1 MQRDDRVATSDFI
14 LAAVLV
20 VHGFR
25 TAGIQPDPTEP
36 ERRKEFVLLGDR
48 DTFDGLSAQLLTDDV
63 LVPAREFATAQRRLK
78 RLLYD
83 WPALADRPR
92 SGR

>member
-1 MQRDDRVATSDFI
+1 MRHDDRVATSDFT

-20 VHGFR
+20 VRGFR
-25 TAGIQPDPTEP
+25 TAGIQPDPTDP
-36 ERRKEFVLLGDR
+36 ERRMQFVLLGDR
-48 DTFDGLSAQLLTDDV
+48 DTFDDLSAQLLTDDV

-83 WPALADRPR
+83 GRALADRPR
-92 SGR
+92 SSR